1 MNWVILFLVKKKMGC
16 GNSKADKNEALRLC
30 KERRRFIKQAIDSR
44 YALAVAHVSYI
55 QSLRNIGI
63 ALRRFAEAEILLESS
78 LSTSATELDK
88 TTSNS
93 SYPSPSPSHLGAEVS
108 DSPWNNESPISS
120 VTANLSYMK
129 PGSNA
134 AVTVKV
140 NPSNGN
146 FVEDESLAMEI
157 LPPPPPPHPFESG
170 SSWDFFDPVD
180 DCECFRF
187 VGNNGVNMDFEDLR
201 GWRECR
207 SKGIDHGGLDENNEL
222 NEGTLWPESGRN
234 AVKMSD
240 SSATRNYSRGSSME
254 HDVFLIGLGGNA
266 GTRQTNDKEVR
277 QLGVEHNVNGP
288 GETLVGKVAL
298 EQSSS
303 KREKAAVDKDLCA
316 EREDPSEF
324 ITHRAKD
331 FLSSIKDIEHRFFRA
346 SEAGGKVSRMLE
358 SNKIRVGYFE
368 AEGGSSAFLEAFQL
382 GCCGGKTAL
391 VSHEPV
397 QHVTKVLHWKRSASS
412 SSSSSR
418 NPLATASKDDADD
431 SGSDFIE
438 EFCMIAGSHLSTLDR
453 LYAWERKLYDEVKA
467 SESIRKGY
475 DRKCDQLRHQFA
487 KDISTQVIDK
497 TRAVVKDLH
506 SQIRVALHSVNTISK
521 RIEKMR
527 DEEMLP
533 QLVELIQGLLTMW
546 KAMLE
551 CHHSQYI
558 TISLAYHSRNSTGA
572 PEGDTHRQ
580 IMANL
585 QQEIECFG
593 ISFTDWVN
601 SHASYL
607 EALNGWLQ
615 NCIIEP
621 QERSKNRN
629 PFSPH
634 RYLGFGPSIFVLCR
648 EWSAGIKALPAEEL
662 SVAIKAFLSD
672 LCHLMDQ
679 QVEQLQKKEKSVDA
693 NNGESE
699 CKDGVNTLTDGDT
712 NDDVSSNLCCIQT
725 SLTRVLDRLNKFS
738 VASLKMY
745 EDVRQK
751 SEAARIAYLKLQAN

>member
-1 MNWVILFLVKKKMGC
+1 MGC
-16 GNSKADKNEALRLC
+16 GNSKAERNEALRLC

-44 YALAVAHVSYI
+44 YALAAAHVSYI

-63 ALRRFAEAEILLESS
+63 ALRRFAEAEILIESS

-88 TTSNS
+88 TPSHS
-93 SYPSPSPSHLGAEVS
+93 SYPSPSPSHLGAEAS
-108 DSPWNNESPISS
+108 DSPLNNESPISPAM
-120 VTANLSYMK
+120 ANISYMRA
-129 PGSNA
+129 GNGA

-140 NPSNGN
+140 NPSNGS
-146 FVEDESLAMEI
+146 FVEDESLTMAM
-157 LPPPPPPHPFESG
+157 PPPPPPPFEPG
-170 SSWDFFDPVD
+170 SSWDYFDPID
-180 DCECFRF
+180 ECESFRF
-187 VGNNGVNMDFEDLR
+187 VGNNEVDMDFEDLR
-201 GWRECR
+201 GWKECR
-207 SKGIDHGGLDENNEL
+207 TKGVDHGGLDGSSEL
-222 NEGTLWPESGRN
+222 NEGTLLLESERN

-240 SSATRNYSRGSSME
+240 SSVTRHYRRGSSME
-254 HDVFLIGLGGNA
+254 NDVYLMGFGGN
-266 GTRQTNDKEVR
+266 RQANDKEMRNV
-277 QLGVEHNVNGP
+277 GVEHYVNGP
-288 GETLVGKVAL
+288 GETLMGKGAL

-303 KREKAAVDKDLCA
+303 KEKTAAEKDLSA

-346 SEAGGKVSRMLE
+346 SEAGREVSRMLE
-358 SNKIRVGYFE
+358 SSKIRVGYSE
-368 AEGGSSAFLEAFQL
+368 AKGGSSAFLAAFQL
-382 GCCGGKTAL
+382 VCCRGKTAL

-397 QHVTKVLHWKRSASS
+397 NHVTKVITWKRSASS
-412 SSSSSR
+412 RSSSSR

-438 EFCMIAGSHLSTLDR
+438 EFCMIAGSHSSTLDR

-467 SESIRKGY
+467 SESIRKEY

-487 KDISTQVIDK
+487 KDLSTQVIDK

-506 SQIRVALHSVNTISK
+506 SRIRVALHSVNTISK

-527 DEEMLP
+527 DEELQP
-533 QLVELIQGLLTMW
+533 QLVEFIQGLLRMW

-558 TISLAYHSRNSTGA
+558 TISLAYHSRSSAGGPQGETR
-572 PEGDTHRQ
+572 RQ
-580 IMANL
+580 IMAQL

-634 RYLGFGPSIFVLCR
+634 RYLGLGPPIFALCR
-648 EWSAGIKALPAEEL
+648 EWLAGIKALPAEEL
-662 SVAIKAFLSD
+662 SNAIKTFLSD
-672 LCHLMDQ
+672 LCPLMEQ
-679 QVEQLQKKEKSVDA
+679 QVEQLQKKENSVDA
-693 NNGESE
+693 TNEESE
-699 CKDGVNTLTDGDT
+699 NKEGDNMLTDGDT
-712 NDDVSSNLCCIQT
+712 NDDISSNLSFIQT
-725 SLTRVLDRLNKFS
+725 SLTRVLDRLNKYS
-738 VASLKMY
+738 EASLKMY

>member
-1 MNWVILFLVKKKMGC
+1 MGC
-16 GNSKADKNEALRLC
+16 GNSKAEKNEALRLC

-44 YALAVAHVSYI
+44 YALAAAHVSYI

-63 ALRRFAEAEILLESS
+63 ALRRFAEAEILIKSS
-78 LSTSATELDK
+78 LSTSASDLDK
-88 TTSNS
+88 TPSHS

-108 DSPWNNESPISS
+108 DSPLNNESPISPA
-120 VTANLSYMK
+120 TADLSYMRA
-129 PGSNA
+129 GSSA
-134 AVTVKV
+134 SVTVKV
-140 NPSNGN
+140 NPSNGS
-146 FVEDESLAMEI
+146 FAEDESLAMAM
-157 LPPPPPPHPFESG
+157 PPPPPPPFQSG

-180 DCECFRF
+180 DCDSFRF
-187 VGNNGVNMDFEDLR
+187 EGNNGVDMDFEDLR
-201 GWRECR
+201 GCR
-207 SKGIDHGGLDENNEL
+207 SKGTDHGGLDENNEL
-222 NEGTLWPESGRN
+222 NEGTLWPESERN
-234 AVKMSD
+234 AFKISD

-254 HDVFLIGLGGNA
+254 HDVFLIGLGGGNA
-266 GTRQTNDKEVR
+266 GES
-277 QLGVEHNVNGP
+277 LM
-288 GETLVGKVAL
+288 GKGAL

-303 KREKAAVDKDLCA
+303 KQEKAAADKDSSA

-346 SEAGGKVSRMLE
+346 SEAGREVSRMLE
-358 SNKIRVGYFE
+358 SNKIRVGYSE
-368 AEGGSSAFLEAFQL
+368 AE
-382 GCCGGKTAL
+382 
-391 VSHEPV
+391 EPV
-397 QHVTKVLHWKRSASS
+397 QYVTKVIHWKRSASS
-412 SSSSSR
+412 RSSSSR
-418 NPLATASKDDADD
+418 NPLPTASKDDADD

-438 EFCMIAGSHLSTLDR
+438 ELCMIAGSHSSTLER

-467 SESIRKGY
+467 SESIRKEY

-487 KDISTQVIDK
+487 KDLSTQVIDK

-506 SQIRVALHSVNTISK
+506 SRIKVALHSVNTISK

-527 DEEMLP
+527 DEELQP
-533 QLVELIQGLLTMW
+533 QLVELIQGLLRMW

-572 PEGDTHRQ
+572 PQGDTCRE
-580 IMANL
+580 IMAQL

-593 ISFTDWVN
+593 VSFTDWVN

-634 RYLGFGPSIFVLCR
+634 RYLGFGLPIFV
-648 EWSAGIKALPAEEL
+648 
-662 SVAIKAFLSD
+662 
-672 LCHLMDQ
+672 
-679 QVEQLQKKEKSVDA
+679 
-693 NNGESE
+693 
-699 CKDGVNTLTDGDT
+699 
-712 NDDVSSNLCCIQT
+712 VS
-725 SLTRVLDRLNKFS
+725 
-738 VASLKMY
+738 
-745 EDVRQK
+745 
-751 SEAARIAYLKLQAN
+751 

>member
-1 MNWVILFLVKKKMGC
+1 MGL
-16 GNSKADKNEALRLC
+16 GNSKSDKNEALRLC

-44 YALAVAHVSYI
+44 YALAAAHVSYI

-63 ALRRFAEAEILLESS
+63 ALRRFAEAEILIESS
-78 LSTSATELDK
+78 ISASATELDK
-88 TTSNS
+88 TPSHS
-93 SYPSPSPSHLGAEVS
+93 SYPSPSPSHLGADVS
-108 DSPWNNESPISS
+108 DSPLNNESPISPI
-120 VTANLSYMK
+120 TANVSYMK
-129 PGSNA
+129 TGGSA
-134 AVTVKV
+134 SAVTVKI
-140 NPSNGN
+140 NPCNGN
-146 FVEDESLAMEI
+146 VMEDESLAMAM
-157 LPPPPPPHPFESG
+157 PPPPPPPPPFESG
-170 SSWDFFDPVD
+170 SSWDFFGPVD
-180 DCECFRF
+180 DYESFRF
-187 VGNNGVNMDFEDLR
+187 VGNNGVNMDFEDLK
-201 GWRECR
+201 GWREYR

-222 NEGTLWPESGRN
+222 SEGTLWPESGRN

-240 SSATRNYSRGSSME
+240 TSATCNHSRGRSME
-254 HDVFLIGLGGNA
+254 NDVFFIGLGGGNA
-266 GTRQTNDKEVR
+266 RTRQKNDKELR
-277 QLGVEHNVNGP
+277 QLGVEHNVIGQ
-288 GETLVGKVAL
+288 GETLVAKVAL
-298 EQSSS
+298 EKSCSM
-303 KREKAAVDKDLCA
+303 RETAVADKDLSS

-346 SEAGGKVSRMLE
+346 SEAGREVSRMLE

-368 AEGGSSAFLEAFQL
+368 DKGGSSAFLEAFQL
-382 GCCGGKTAL
+382 VCGRGKTAL

-397 QHVTKVLHWKRSASS
+397 QHVTKVIHWKRSASS
-412 SSSSSR
+412 RSSSSR
-418 NPLATASKDDADD
+418 NPLARASKDDPDD

-438 EFCMIAGSHLSTLDR
+438 EFCMIAGSHSSTLDR

-467 SESIRKGY
+467 SESIRKVY

-487 KDISTQVIDK
+487 KDLSTQVIDK

-506 SQIRVALHSVNTISK
+506 SRIRVALHSVNTISK

-527 DEEMLP
+527 DQELQP
-533 QLVELIQGLLTMW
+533 QLEELIQGLLRMW

-558 TISLAYHSRNSTGA
+558 TISLAYDSRNSAGA
-572 PEGDTHRQ
+572 PQGDTRRL
-580 IMANL
+580 IMAQL

-593 ISFTDWVN
+593 VSFTDWIN
-601 SHASYL
+601 NHASYL

-629 PFSPH
+629 PFSPR
-634 RYLGFGPSIFVLCR
+634 RYLGFGPPIFVLCR
-648 EWSAGIKALPAEEL
+648 EWLAGIKALPAEEL
-662 SVAIKAFLSD
+662 TVAIKAFLSD

-679 QVEQLQKKEKSVDA
+679 EVEQLQKKEKSVDA
-693 NNGESE
+693 NNRESE
-699 CKDGVNTLTDGDT
+699 SRDGVDRLITAGDT
-712 NDDVSSNLCCIQT
+712 NDDVSSKFCCIQT

-738 VASLKMY
+738 EASLKMY